1 MIESRKKERGII
13 LSKTAKTNIILI
25 IVTLIVA
32 FFAVFFAIRSDNLLM
47 SRSSRGGQNTP
58 TLYVHGLGG
67 SSKSTNH
74 LATIASRDGGN
85 RSLVILVDKDG
96 KIDYKGKLQLNTR
109 KPIIQVIFQKKFT
122 PVDKQVSWLHEILLR
137 LRDHYGFKYYNAVG
151 HSTGAVTIL
160 DTAAKYDKDEDMPK
174 LQKFISIAGPYD
186 GVIKLSSMGT
196 DNYVDSQGKPMIYSE
211 SNKWFP
217 SYQKLLNDCKNFPK
231 DVSVLN
237 IYGNDNSK
245 QDSDGVVSVASA
257 KSLKYLIGKRVKNYE
272 EIPVN
277 GVNGQHSRLHHN
289 IFVDHIIAR
298 FLFDEN

>member
-1 MIESRKKERGII
+1 MIESRVKERGII

-25 IVTLIVA
+25 ILTLIVA
-32 FFAVFFAIRSDNLLM
+32 FFAIFFAIRSDNTLM
-47 SRSSRGGQNTP
+47 SDSYRGGQNTP

-67 SSKSTNH
+67 SSKSTDH

-85 RSLVILVDKDG
+85 RSLIILVNKRG
-96 KIDYKGKLQLNTR
+96 KIKYKGNLKLNTR
-109 KPIIQVIFQKKFT
+109 KPIIQVIFKKKFT
-122 PVDKQVSWLHEILLR
+122 PVDQQVSWLHAILLK
-137 LRDHYGFKYYNAVG
+137 LKDHYGFKYYNAVG

-160 DTAAKYDKDEDMPK
+160 DTAARYNSDEEMPK
-174 LQKFISIAGPYD
+174 LQKFVSIAGPYD
-186 GVIKLSSMGT
+186 GVIKLSSMGY
-196 DNYVDSQGKPMIYSE
+196 DNYVDSQGKPMIYSQA
-211 SNKWFP
+211 NKWFP
-217 SYQKLLNDCKNFPK
+217 SYQLLLNDCKTFPK

-245 QDSDGVVSVASA
+245 RESDGVVSVASA
-257 KSLKYLIGKRVKNYE
+257 RSLKYLIGKRVKDYE